1 MNKINQCFEKNIK
14 DPAQP
19 FVDYITDY
27 QTRFNDIYT
36 LTEQVKNDINEYR
49 KDKSKLELLQERLSE
64 IEEKEKNL
72 KTKLNIL
79 KTEKNQIEQKIK
91 NLKEKDEKDN
101 KEELKLV

>member
-1 MNKINQCFEKNIK
+1 METIHNCFEKNIK
-14 DPAQP
+14 EPVQP

-36 LTEQVKNDINEYR
+36 LTDQVKNDINEYR
-49 KDKSKLELLQERLSE
+49 KDKHKLELLEYRKAE

-72 KTKLNIL
+72 KTRLEIL
-79 KTEKNQIEQKIK
+79 KSEKFKVEQKIK
-91 NLKEKDEKDN
+91 ELTAV